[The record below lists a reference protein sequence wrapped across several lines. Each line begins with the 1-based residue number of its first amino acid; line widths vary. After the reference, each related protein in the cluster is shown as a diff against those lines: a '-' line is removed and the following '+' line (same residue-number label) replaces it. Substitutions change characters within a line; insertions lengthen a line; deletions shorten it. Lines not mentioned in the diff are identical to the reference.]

1 MKKIQN
7 GLFKAFSVTA
17 YFAQLNLQW
26 LLFTLLGLIFFGIG
40 PASSTLIQFLHRY
53 REDGTQYSFQ
63 QFWHSYRS
71 QFKSTMLWGLLL
83 VVLIATLG
91 INLRII
97 VIFFKEQSWLS
108 PIYTFCSLIILYLF
122 LLSFLTFSKAQ
133 NTSFRDCLK
142 ASVFLAFRF
151 PLQGLALIFTC
162 YLILLLLG
170 AKTSLLLIFGASL
183 LFFSADY
190 FHSRMIQKMQKI
202 ATK

>member
-17 YFAQLNLQW
+17 YFAQLNLEW
-26 LLFTLLGLIFFGIG
+26 LLFSLFGLIFLGIG
-40 PASSTLIQFLHRY
+40 PASVTLIQFLHRY

-63 QFWHSYRS
+63 QFWKSYRN
-71 QFKSTMLWGLLL
+71 QFKTTMVWGVLL
-83 VVLIATLG
+83 VLLVATLG

-97 VIFFKEQSWLS
+97 AVFFKDQPWLS
-108 PIYTFCSLIILYLF
+108 PIYSVASLVVLYLF

-133 NTSFRDCLK
+133 DTSFKDCLK

-162 YLILLLLG
+162 YLLLLLLG
-170 AKTSLLLIFGASL
+170 AKTSLLLIYGASL

-190 FHSRMIQKMQKI
+190 FHSRMIQKMQRI